1 MQYIQITDVN
11 IDEEDVFGLK
21 ESALLPANV
30 FED

>member
-1 MQYIQITDVN
+1 MDVN
-11 IDEEDVFGLK
+11 IDKEDVFGLK